1 MTATKATMSLWNR
14 FADFDNFLLAWQRIA
29 NVSSRMISD
38 DLGSE
43 IFAFNLHE
51 NLHDLVARVNSE
63 DGVYQPQPDN
73 KVYVPKP
80 STTMRTMSILS
91 TPDLV
96 IYQAMVNVIADTSHP
111 RLVTHENQHV
121 WGNLYA
127 GNGSL
132 WMLRPWKRQYNNF
145 VDQIVKMYKASN
157 SWIASTDIVSFYD
170 TVDHHTLLQFVD
182 KYCGQDSR
190 FLELLKSCLSKW
202 ASHSNDTSMSRG
214 IPQGSNA
221 SDYLANLYL
230 YEIDQ
235 RMIVKGHQYVRY
247 VDDIRI
253 LGKDKSTVQRGLIE
267 FDLELKKYGLVAQV
281 GKTSVHQI
289 EDIEK
294 EITRLKFWVTDPS
307 NESTHEDEVSIPR
320 SEQASSVRDFINN
333 SQNVTDEDF
342 LEDEET
348 DTSSQE
354 RPSVDDN
361 TSAQSVQNQLYEQ
374 FLDAYENLDDPEKG
388 KEANTKITYCLN
400 RLFRRD
406 DLREKTLNLLV
417 KIPWRSEAVTKYLTL
432 FKRDPI
438 IMSGL
443 TDFIRNHDVYYWHR
457 ANALEA
463 LAQVSAPQYIALICR
478 EWIADEQQAWYCKI
492 VATRL
497 LAKVAG
503 QHSFFVE
510 SLRREQLKNMEQ
522 GIVLRQQL
530 AFAAFSTARSE
541 KKHKALFD
549 IILRSDE
556 STQLRRLAIYLLQQP
571 GCKVSWDA
579 ISVNHT
585 VLGEYG
591 DLIETLGI
599 SPDVPRPCYILQ
611 SVGQLFDVSLPVSD
625 LRQYYGSHYDQASK
639 SLRESVKYFYSSNND
654 FVRNSHQF
662 AHLTLIAFH
671 QWVFPGS
678 DDPTAMNYSN
688 LYSKSDFKTKTPVGN
703 ATWERLGKFRNRVDH
718 PIDRST
724 RLHSMSIT
732 YQETD
737 LLKKELRTAL
747 QELYEAW
754 ISAPAPAKS
763 TSVSTT

>member
-1 MTATKATMSLWNR
+1 MTVTKITMSLWDR
-14 FADFDNFLLAWQRIA
+14 FANFDNFLLAWQRIA

-80 STTMRTMSILS
+80 STTMRTMSMLS

-145 VDQIVKMYKASN
+145 VDQIVKMYKAGN

-342 LEDEET
+342 LEDCI
-348 DTSSQE
+348 
-354 RPSVDDN
+354 V
-361 TSAQSVQNQLYEQ
+361 
-374 FLDAYENLDDPEKG
+374 
-388 KEANTKITYCLN
+388 
-400 RLFRRD
+400 
-406 DLREKTLNLLV
+406 NLL
-417 KIPWRSEAVTKYLTL
+417 
-432 FKRDPI
+432 
-438 IMSGL
+438 
-443 TDFIRNHDVYYWHR
+443 
-457 ANALEA
+457 
-463 LAQVSAPQYIALICR
+463 Q
-478 EWIADEQQAWYCKI
+478 
-492 VATRL
+492 
-497 LAKVAG
+497 
-503 QHSFFVE
+503 
-510 SLRREQLKNMEQ
+510 
-522 GIVLRQQL
+522 
-530 AFAAFSTARSE
+530 
-541 KKHKALFD
+541 
-549 IILRSDE
+549 
-556 STQLRRLAIYLLQQP
+556 
-571 GCKVSWDA
+571 
-579 ISVNHT
+579 
-585 VLGEYG
+585 
-591 DLIETLGI
+591 
-599 SPDVPRPCYILQ
+599 
-611 SVGQLFDVSLPVSD
+611 
-625 LRQYYGSHYDQASK
+625 
-639 SLRESVKYFYSSNND
+639 
-654 FVRNSHQF
+654 
-662 AHLTLIAFH
+662 
-671 QWVFPGS
+671 
-678 DDPTAMNYSN
+678 
-688 LYSKSDFKTKTPVGN
+688 
-703 ATWERLGKFRNRVDH
+703 
-718 PIDRST
+718 
-724 RLHSMSIT
+724 
-732 YQETD
+732 
-737 LLKKELRTAL
+737 
-747 QELYEAW
+747 
-754 ISAPAPAKS
+754 
-763 TSVSTT
+763 